1 MSKKRNKINRFKG
14 LRCFFIG
21 PFLFSLLF
29 SGHPISID
37 GLYQDWEDVPIAYI
51 DTEDDDLVADYSTLK
66 ITYDSEFLFIY
77 FNFFNGEFLMQDWND
92 FHLYIDAD
100 NDSSTGHYVH
110 GIGAELDWTFG
121 DRSGYKYVEGQQ
133 SELYQNDLTP
143 VSYTHLR
150 AHET

>member
-1 MSKKRNKINRFKG
+1 MSKIRSQINRFRG
-14 LRCFFIG
+14 LRWFSTA

-37 GLYQDWEDVPIAYI
+37 GLYLDWEEVPVAYD
-51 DTEDDDLVADYSTLK
+51 DTEGDDLGADYSTLK

-121 DRSGYKYVEGQQ
+121 DLS
-133 SELYQNDLTP
+133 LI
-143 VSYTHLR
+143 HI
-150 AHET
+150 